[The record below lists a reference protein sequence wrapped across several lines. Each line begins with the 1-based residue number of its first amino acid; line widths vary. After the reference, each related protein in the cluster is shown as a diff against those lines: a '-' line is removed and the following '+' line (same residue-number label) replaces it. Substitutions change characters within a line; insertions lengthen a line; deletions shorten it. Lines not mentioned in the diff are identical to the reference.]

1 MPEKSEKDKPA
12 QIEEIEI
19 DGGGLVDTVKRV
31 VQDVN
36 VRRLIIKKPD
46 GEVLLEVP
54 LTAGVAIG
62 GAMAVFTPVLAA
74 LGALAALLTRVKI
87 AVVRERSKSL
97 ENPRD
102 P

>member
-1 MPEKSEKDKPA
+1 MSENSEKDKPA

-19 DGGGLVDTVKRV
+19 DGGELVDTVKRV

-46 GEVLLEVP
+46 GAVLLEIP

-74 LGALAALLTRVKI
+74 LGALAALLTRVKV
-87 AVVRERSKSL
+87 AVVREGGKSL
-97 ENPRD
+97 DDRGVR
-102 P
+102 